1 MENNLIRK
9 ENESLFNYY
18 KRITLNKKVYDADYV
33 EWGEALLGT
42 KGAYSSDNYRKT
54 SVKHV

>member
-42 KGAYSSDNYRKT
+42 KGAYSSDNYRKAYY
-54 SVKHV
+54 